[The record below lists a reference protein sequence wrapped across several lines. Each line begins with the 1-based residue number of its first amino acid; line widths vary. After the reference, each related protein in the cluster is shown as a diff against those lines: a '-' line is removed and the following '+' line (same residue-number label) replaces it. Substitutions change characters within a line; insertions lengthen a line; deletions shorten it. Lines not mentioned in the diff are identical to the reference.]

1 MAFHS
6 KAIKISDKAYTALRK
21 ELGSRMNSDNDR
33 IKFKDVASD
42 LIIAGF
48 ELKKDTSNLEN
59 LTVQYILSIKKWEND
74 YDLEI
79 VEQVAHIVYWEHI
92 KLALSKGFTVKEA
105 PEHVNYFLTQ
115 SSNKSNVIGTVE
127 NYLSSID
134 IHP

>member
-1 MAFHS
+1 MALQS
-6 KAIKISDKAYTALRK
+6 KAIKISDRAFSVIRK
-21 ELGSRMNSDNDR
+21 ELSIRINSDNDK

-59 LTVQYILSIKKWEND
+59 ITVQYILSIKKWEYN

-92 KLALSKGFTVKEA
+92 KLALSKGFNVNQAK
-105 PEHVNYFLTQ
+105 EHVNYFLTQ
-115 SSNKSNVIGTVE
+115 SSNKSNVIGFVE
-127 NYLSSID
+127 NYLSSIN
-134 IHP
+134 I